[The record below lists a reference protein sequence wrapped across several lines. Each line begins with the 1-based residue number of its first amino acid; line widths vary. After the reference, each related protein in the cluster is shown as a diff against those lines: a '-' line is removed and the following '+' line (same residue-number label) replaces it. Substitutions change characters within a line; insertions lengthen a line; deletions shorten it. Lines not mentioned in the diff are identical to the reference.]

1 MGGGEGERLLD
12 KRRLFER
19 GRQLDHLRQWKKPFC
34 IAEGMREKRRR
45 EERWWIA
52 KSCDWHNWRTEI
64 LQ

>member
-52 KSCDWHNWRTEI
+52 KSYDN
-64 LQ
+64 